1 MRASDEKNVNIDI
14 ELHKKLKLKA
24 LQEGMTLKA
33 LIDYILKKY
42 LDLL

>member
-1 MRASDEKNVNIDI
+1 MRVSDEKNVNIDI

-33 LIDYILKKY
+33 LIYYILKKY